1 MQSPA
6 GGSKEDPCFATCLR
20 RISET
25 AGYLN
30 MQKQRRRY
38 VYSGTIV
45 MGLMLFTNAIGQA
58 QQTPG
63 TPMSV
68 GQAVESALR
77 NYPAVTV
84 SQEQVNSAAAAI
96 DLARTAYLPRVD
108 SLAQFNRATR
118 NNVFGLLFPQGV
130 IPTMS
135 GPALGTNNFGTV
147 WGSAVGTLTTWE
159 PFDFGLRRASVSAAT
174 AAKTRSEATLK
185 RTEFDVAAATAD
197 AYLTVAAAQE
207 TVRAA
212 QAGVDRAE
220 VLVRSVRA
228 LVDAQLRPGADA
240 SRADAE
246 LAAARTQVSR
256 AQQATEVARAVL
268 AQFVGVD
275 PAQITLAAPKLL
287 QLPPSPAPQQFNTAA
302 NPIAVEQNAAVEQA
316 KAQLNILDKSYYPR
330 FFTQGSA
337 YARGT
342 GAAIDGTR
350 LGGVNGLT
358 PDVQNYALG
367 LSVTFS
373 ILDLPSIRA
382 KQASQSAI
390 VRSETARYQ
399 QITTHLTARWNQA
412 SAVLEGSRKIAA
424 DTPVQVSAA
433 NAASQQASARY
444 QSSLGNIVDVADAQ
458 RLLTQAEIDDALA
471 RLGVWRG
478 LLGVAIAAG
487 DIQPFLN
494 EAGP

>member
-1 MQSPA
+1 
-6 GGSKEDPCFATCLR
+6 
-20 RISET
+20 
-25 AGYLN
+25 

-45 MGLMLFTNAIGQA
+45 MGLMLFTNSIGQA

-287 QLPPSPAPQQFNTAA
+287 QLPPSPAPPQFNTAA

-330 FFTQGSA
+330 FFTQGAA

-350 LGGVNGLT
+350 LSGVNGLT

-367 LSVTFS
+367 LSVTFP

-390 VRSETARYQ
+390 IRSETARYQ
-399 QITTHLTARWNQA
+399 QITTDLTARWNQA

-494 EAGP
+494 EVGP